1 MRCNIV
7 LLPIALAMVLAMC
20 SCGKD
25 SRDIDPVFQPYV
37 DLFFEEAQKRGLD
50 MKEEDYSFSLNFGE
64 AVAGGVCYYSGNRVE
79 INEFAWSVYPEL
91 SKQYLIFHELGHCL
105 LDRRHDNQV
114 LRNGECKSI
123 MKGHEENECRRNSD
137 NFGVWRDYYLDE
149 LFNEETLLPSWYTS
163 VLFIEIQEVLFEVT
177 DSLDHSIAIDC
188 GITDPITN
196 IEFEAIFKD
205 WEKSDRISL
214 EWSDQSIMCGSD
226 RVSIMNRNGD
236 IRYYLEG
243 VNFKNDTN
251 IRFVRKE
258 GFDYY
263 IVDQAVIHME
273 EAQDNPVQYPRMG
286 RTSTST
292 NAPKILMSM
301 SVGLL

>member
-1 MRCNIV
+1 MRSFIIFLSIT
-7 LLPIALAMVLAMC
+7 LLAGLFIS

-37 DLFFEEAQKRGLD
+37 DMFFEEAQLRGLD
-50 MKEEDYSFSLNFGE
+50 MKEEDYSFSVNFGE
-64 AVAGGVCYYSGNRVE
+64 AVAGGVCYYLGNRIE

-91 SKQYLIFHELGHCL
+91 SKQFLIFHELGHCL

-114 LRNGECKSI
+114 LYNGECKSL
-123 MKGHEENECRRNSD
+123 MKGTEENECRRNIF
-137 NFGVWRDYYLDE
+137 NNGVWREYYLDE
-149 LFNEETLLPSWYTS
+149 LFDEDTPLPSWYTS
-163 VLFIEIQEVLFEVT
+163 ELFTEIQEVLFEVT

-188 GITDPITN
+188 GITDPNTN
-196 IEFEAIFKD
+196 IEFEAIFED

-214 EWSDQSIMCGSD
+214 EWSDQKIVCGTD
-226 RVSIMNRNGD
+226 RVSIMNRSND
-236 IRYYLEG
+236 VRYYLEG

-273 EAQDNPVQYPRMG
+273 EAQDNSVQYPRMG